1 MKNLQFIKVDPSH
14 YKATSEEGSVADNAK
29 NHSIIEDTFVPWLVA
44 LDAVNIQEPDRV
56 NVQFNESEQD
66 KL

>member
-1 MKNLQFIKVDPSH
+1 MKNLQFVKVDPSH
-14 YKATSEEGSVADNAK
+14 YKATSEEGSVADDSE

-44 LDAVNIQEPDRV
+44 LNAVDIEEPNRV
-56 NVQFNESEQD
+56 NVQFNESDQD